1 MATLGEKI
9 KTLRKEKKLT
19 QTELVGSELTK
30 SMLSQIENGKATPSM
45 KTLQYIAEK
54 LECEMSFLLE
64 EDEGEIVEL
73 IQKMEPLIKANKCD
87 EVYKTLL
94 PIVQT
99 ELPSTLN
106 TARLYKQFLTGAVIM
121 NDYHIEYYV
130 ETAVSIFEKYTL
142 YRERTETK
150 LLFYYMLFKRKKY
163 KECLQMIATIR
174 DEYKAKN
181 LEMDLITH
189 IQLYLKE
196 AIILLAYGNYEK
208 CEKVILDAL
217 AFSKKHQVYYKT
229 DEFYRI
235 LSYQKVIT
243 ADKEQYLYYIKK
255 SEQFAIFTE
264 DILSI
269 AIIDILKAYYYNTIT
284 NEYTIALK
292 HLEQFRE
299 KLKDEPIFQDDGLY
313 YLEKGK
319 SLYGLKRYK
328 EALAILKHAT
338 IPDYMSHPLDQSW
351 VLTAGSY
358 RALCY
363 IELQD
368 KKSALKEAK
377 EAVQAID
384 SYPDSIFTSFIKET
398 LQIIQKL

>member
-142 YRERTETK
+142 YRESTETK

-368 KKSALKEAK
+368 KESALKEAK

>member
-9 KTLRKEKKLT
+9 KALRKEKKLT
-19 QTELVGSELTK
+19 QTELAGSALTK

-45 KTLQYIAEK
+45 KTLQYIADK
-54 LECEMSFLLE
+54 LECETSFLLE
-64 EDEGEIVEL
+64 EDDGEITEL
-73 IQKMEPLIKANKCD
+73 IHQMEQLIRANKYD
-87 EVYKTLL
+87 EVYETLL
-94 PIVQT
+94 PIVQK
-99 ELPSTLN
+99 ELPLTLN
-106 TARLYKQFLTGAVIM
+106 TARLYKQFVTAAAIM
-121 NDYHIEYYV
+121 KDYNIESYV
-130 ETAVSIFEKYTL
+130 EKAVSIFEKYTL
-142 YRERTETK
+142 YRDSTETK
-150 LLFYYMLFKRKKY
+150 LTFSYALFTRKKY
-163 KECLQMIATIR
+163 EECLQLIASIR
-174 DEYKAKN
+174 DDYEAKH
-181 LEMDLITH
+181 LEMDLIIH
-189 IQLYLKE
+189 IQLCLKE
-196 AIILLAYGNYEK
+196 AIILLACGDYEK
-208 CEKVILDAL
+208 CEKIILEAL

-235 LSYQKVIT
+235 LSYQKIIM
-243 ADKEQYLYYIKK
+243 ADKEQYLHYIKK

-264 DILSI
+264 NTLSI
-269 AIIDILKAYYYNTIT
+269 AIVDILKAYYYNTIT
-284 NEYTIALK
+284 NEYTIALE

-299 KLKDEPIFQDDGLY
+299 KLKNDPIFQDDGLY

-328 EALAILKHAT
+328 EALETLKHAT
-338 IPDYMSHPLDQSW
+338 IPDYMNHPLDQSW
-351 VLTAGSY
+351 LLTAGSY

-384 SYPDSIFTSFIKET
+384 SYPDSIFSSFIKET

>member
-1 MATLGEKI
+1 MATLGGKI
-9 KTLRKEKKLT
+9 KALRKEKKLT
-19 QTELVGSELTK
+19 QTELAGSELTK

-54 LECEMSFLLE
+54 LGCETSFLLE
-64 EDEGEIVEL
+64 EDDDEIVVL
-73 IQKMEPLIKANKCD
+73 IQKMERLIKNKCD
-87 EVYKTLL
+87 EVYETLL
-94 PIVQT
+94 PIIQK

-106 TARLYKQFLTGAVIM
+106 TARLYKQFITAAAVM
-121 NDYHIEYYV
+121 NDYNIEYYV

-142 YRERTETK
+142 YRESTETK
-150 LLFYYMLFKRKKY
+150 LLFYYMLFKQKKY

-235 LSYQKVIT
+235 LSYQKIIT
-243 ADKEQYLYYIKK
+243 TDKEQYLYYIKK

-264 DILSI
+264 DTLS
-269 AIIDILKAYYYNTIT
+269 AANVDILKAYYYNTVT
-284 NEYTIALK
+284 NEYTIALE

-299 KLKDEPIFQDDGLY
+299 KLKNDPIFQDDGLY

-328 EALAILKHAT
+328 EALETLKHAT
-338 IPDYMSHPLDQSW
+338 IPDYMNHPLDQSW

-358 RALCY
+358 RSLCY

-377 EAVQAID
+377 KAVQAID

>member
-1 MATLGEKI
+1 
-9 KTLRKEKKLT
+9 
-19 QTELVGSELTK
+19 
-30 SMLSQIENGKATPSM
+30 MLSQIENGKATPSM

-54 LECEMSFLLE
+54 LGCETSFLLE
-64 EDEGEIVEL
+64 EDDDEIVEL
-73 IQKMEPLIKANKCD
+73 IQKMERLIKNKCD
-87 EVYKTLL
+87 EVYDTLL
-94 PIVQT
+94 PIVQK

-106 TARLYKQFLTGAVIM
+106 TARLYKQFITAAAVM
-121 NDYHIEYYV
+121 NDYNIEYYV
-130 ETAVSIFEKYTL
+130 ETAISIFEKYTL
-142 YRERTETK
+142 YRESTETK
-150 LLFYYMLFKRKKY
+150 LLFYYMLFKQKKY

-235 LSYQKVIT
+235 LSYQKIIT
-243 ADKEQYLYYIKK
+243 TDKEQYLYYIKK

-264 DILSI
+264 DTLS
-269 AIIDILKAYYYNTIT
+269 AANIDILKAYYYNTVT
-284 NEYTIALK
+284 NEYTIALE

-299 KLKDEPIFQDDGLY
+299 KLKNDPIFQDDGLY

-328 EALAILKHAT
+328 ELWKH
-338 IPDYMSHPLDQSW
+338 
-351 VLTAGSY
+351 
-358 RALCY
+358 
-363 IELQD
+363 
-368 KKSALKEAK
+368 
-377 EAVQAID
+377 
-384 SYPDSIFTSFIKET
+384 
-398 LQIIQKL
+398 

>member
-9 KTLRKEKKLT
+9 KALRKEKKLT
-19 QTELVGSELTK
+19 QTELAGLELTK

-54 LECEMSFLLE
+54 LECEPSFLLE
-64 EDEGEIVEL
+64 EDEGKIVEL
-73 IQKMEPLIKANKCD
+73 IQKMEPLIKANGD

-99 ELPSTLN
+99 DLPPTLN
-106 TARLYKQFLTGAVIM
+106 TARLYKQFITGAAIM
-121 NDYHIEYYV
+121 NDYNIAYYV

-142 YRERTETK
+142 YRESTETK

-163 KECLQMIATIR
+163 KECLQLIATIR

-235 LSYQKVIT
+235 LSYQKIIV
-243 ADKEQYLYYIKK
+243 ADKERYLYYIKK

-264 DILSI
+264 DTLS
-269 AIIDILKAYYYNTIT
+269 AANVDILKAYYYNTVT
-284 NEYTIALK
+284 NEYTIALE

-299 KLKDEPIFQDDGLY
+299 KLKNDPIFQDDGLY

-328 EALAILKHAT
+328 EALETLKHAT
-338 IPDYMSHPLDQSW
+338 IPDYMNHPLDQSW

-368 KKSALKEAK
+368 KKSALTEAK

>member
-9 KTLRKEKKLT
+9 KALRKEKKLT
-19 QTELVGSELTK
+19 QTALAGSELTK

-54 LECEMSFLLE
+54 LECETSFLLE

-73 IQKMEPLIKANKCD
+73 IQKMEQLIKANKCD

-106 TARLYKQFLTGAVIM
+106 TARLYKQFLTGATIM

-142 YRERTETK
+142 YRESTETK
-150 LLFYYMLFKRKKY
+150 LLFYYMLYKRKKY
-163 KECLQMIATIR
+163 KECLQLITKIR
-174 DEYKAKN
+174 DEYKTKN

-208 CEKVILDAL
+208 CEKIILDAL

-264 DILSI
+264 DTLS
-269 AIIDILKAYYYNTIT
+269 AANIDILKAYYYNTVT
-284 NEYTIALK
+284 NEYTIALE

-299 KLKDEPIFQDDGLY
+299 KLKDVPIFQADGLY

-328 EALAILKHAT
+328 EALETLKRAN
-338 IPDYMSHPLDQSW
+338 IPDYMSHLLDQSW
-351 VLTAGSY
+351 LLTAGSY
-358 RALCY
+358 RALCH
-363 IELQD
+363 IKLQD
-368 KKSALKEAK
+368 KPAALKEAK
-377 EAVQAID
+377 EAVQTID
-384 SYPDSIFTSFIKET
+384 GYPDSIFTSFIKET

>member
-9 KTLRKEKKLT
+9 KALRKEKKLT
-19 QTELVGSELTK
+19 QTELAGSELTK

-54 LECEMSFLLE
+54 LGCETSFLLE
-64 EDEGEIVEL
+64 EDDDEIVEL
-73 IQKMEPLIKANKCD
+73 IQKMERLIKNKCD
-87 EVYKTLL
+87 EVYETLL
-94 PIVQT
+94 PIVQK

-106 TARLYKQFLTGAVIM
+106 TARLYKQFITAAAVM
-121 NDYHIEYYV
+121 NDYNIEYYV
-130 ETAVSIFEKYTL
+130 ETAISIFEKYTL
-142 YRERTETK
+142 YRESTETK
-150 LLFYYMLFKRKKY
+150 LLFYYMLFKQKKY

-235 LSYQKVIT
+235 LSYQKIIT
-243 ADKEQYLYYIKK
+243 TDKEQYLYYIKK

-264 DILSI
+264 DTLS
-269 AIIDILKAYYYNTIT
+269 AANIDILKAYYYNTVT
-284 NEYTIALK
+284 NEYTIALE

-299 KLKDEPIFQDDGLY
+299 KLKNDPIFQDDGLY

-328 EALAILKHAT
+328 EALETLKHAT

-368 KKSALKEAK
+368 KKSALTEAK

>member
-9 KTLRKEKKLT
+9 KALRKEKKLT
-19 QTELVGSELTK
+19 QTELAGSELTK

-54 LECEMSFLLE
+54 LGCETSFLLE
-64 EDEGEIVEL
+64 EDDDEIVEL
-73 IQKMEPLIKANKCD
+73 IQKMERLIKNKCD
-87 EVYKTLL
+87 EVYETLL
-94 PIVQT
+94 PIVQK

-106 TARLYKQFLTGAVIM
+106 TARLYKQFITAAAVM
-121 NDYHIEYYV
+121 NDYNIEYYV

-142 YRERTETK
+142 YRESTETK
-150 LLFYYMLFKRKKY
+150 LLFYYMLFKQKKY
-163 KECLQMIATIR
+163 KECLQMIATIC

-235 LSYQKVIT
+235 LSYQKIIT
-243 ADKEQYLYYIKK
+243 TDKEQYLYYIKK

-264 DILSI
+264 DTLS
-269 AIIDILKAYYYNTIT
+269 AANIDILKAYYYNTVT
-284 NEYTIALK
+284 NEYTIALE

-299 KLKDEPIFQDDGLY
+299 KLKNDPIFQDDGLY

-328 EALAILKHAT
+328 EALETLKHAT
-338 IPDYMSHPLDQSW
+338 IPDYMNHPLDQSW

-368 KKSALKEAK
+368 KKSALTEAK

>member
-9 KTLRKEKKLT
+9 KALRKEKKLT
-19 QTELVGSELTK
+19 QTELAGSELTK

-54 LECEMSFLLE
+54 LGCETSFLLE
-64 EDEGEIVEL
+64 EDDDDIVEL
-73 IQKMEPLIKANKCD
+73 IQKMERLIKNKCD
-87 EVYKTLL
+87 EVYDTLL
-94 PIVQT
+94 PIVQK

-106 TARLYKQFLTGAVIM
+106 TARLYKQFITAAAVM
-121 NDYHIEYYV
+121 NDYNIEYYV

-142 YRERTETK
+142 YRESTETK
-150 LLFYYMLFKRKKY
+150 LLFYYMLFKQKKY

-235 LSYQKVIT
+235 LSYQKIIT
-243 ADKEQYLYYIKK
+243 TDKEQYLYYIKK

-264 DILSI
+264 DTLS
-269 AIIDILKAYYYNTIT
+269 AANIDILKAYYYNTVT
-284 NEYTIALK
+284 NEYTIALE

-299 KLKDEPIFQDDGLY
+299 KLKNDPIFQDDGLY

-328 EALAILKHAT
+328 EALETLKHAT

-368 KKSALKEAK
+368 KKSALEEAK
-377 EAVQAID
+377 EAVQSID

>member
-9 KTLRKEKKLT
+9 KALRKEKKLT
-19 QTELVGSELTK
+19 QTELAGSELTK

-54 LECEMSFLLE
+54 LECEPSFLLE
-64 EDEGEIVEL
+64 EDEGKIVEL
-73 IQKMEPLIKANKCD
+73 IQKMEPLIKANGD

-99 ELPSTLN
+99 DLPPTLN
-106 TARLYKQFLTGAVIM
+106 TARLYKQFITGAAIM
-121 NDYHIEYYV
+121 NDYNIAYYV

-142 YRERTETK
+142 YRESTETK

-163 KECLQMIATIR
+163 KECLQLIATIR

-235 LSYQKVIT
+235 LSYQKIIV
-243 ADKEQYLYYIKK
+243 ADKERYLYYIKK

-264 DILSI
+264 DTLS
-269 AIIDILKAYYYNTIT
+269 AANVDILKAYYYNTVT
-284 NEYTIALK
+284 NEYTIALE

-299 KLKDEPIFQDDGLY
+299 KLKNDPIFQDDGLY

-328 EALAILKHAT
+328 EALETLKHAT

-351 VLTAGSY
+351 LLTAGSY
-358 RALCY
+358 RALCH

-368 KKSALKEAK
+368 KPAALQEAK
-377 EAVQAID
+377 EAVQTID
-384 SYPDSIFTSFIKET
+384 GYPDSIFTSFIKET

>member
-9 KTLRKEKKLT
+9 KALRKEKKLT
-19 QTELVGSELTK
+19 QTELAGSELTK

-54 LECEMSFLLE
+54 LGCETSFLLE
-64 EDEGEIVEL
+64 EDDDEIVEL
-73 IQKMEPLIKANKCD
+73 IQKMERLIKNKCD
-87 EVYKTLL
+87 EVYDTLL
-94 PIVQT
+94 PIVQK

-106 TARLYKQFLTGAVIM
+106 TARLYKQFITAAAVM
-121 NDYHIEYYV
+121 NDYNIEYYV
-130 ETAVSIFEKYTL
+130 ETAISIFEKYTL
-142 YRERTETK
+142 YRESTETK
-150 LLFYYMLFKRKKY
+150 LLFYYMLFKQKKY

-235 LSYQKVIT
+235 LSYQKIIT
-243 ADKEQYLYYIKK
+243 TDKEQYLYYIKK

-264 DILSI
+264 DTLS
-269 AIIDILKAYYYNTIT
+269 AANIDILKTYYYNTVT
-284 NEYTIALK
+284 NEYTIALE

-299 KLKDEPIFQDDGLY
+299 KLKNDPIFQDDGLY

-328 EALAILKHAT
+328 EALETLKHAT
-338 IPDYMSHPLDQSW
+338 IPDYMNHPLDQSW

-368 KKSALKEAK
+368 KKSALTEAK

>member
-9 KTLRKEKKLT
+9 KALRKEKKLT
-19 QTELVGSELTK
+19 QTALAGSELTK

-54 LECEMSFLLE
+54 LECETSFLLE
-64 EDEGEIVEL
+64 EDEDEIVEL
-73 IQKMEPLIKANKCD
+73 IQKMEPLIKSNKCD

-94 PIVQT
+94 PIVQK
-99 ELPSTLN
+99 ELPLTLN
-106 TARLYKQFLTGAVIM
+106 TARLYKQFITGAAIM
-121 NDYHIEYYV
+121 NDYNIEYYV

-142 YRERTETK
+142 YRESTETK

-196 AIILLAYGNYEK
+196 AIILLAYGNYKK

-284 NEYTIALK
+284 NEYTIALE

-358 RALCY
+358 RALCH
-363 IELQD
+363 IKLQD
-368 KKSALKEAK
+368 KTAALKEAK
-377 EAVQAID
+377 EAVQTID
-384 SYPDSIFTSFIKET
+384 GYPDSIFSSFIKET

>member
-9 KTLRKEKKLT
+9 KALRKEKKLT
-19 QTELVGSELTK
+19 QTELAGSELTK

-54 LECEMSFLLE
+54 LGCETSFLLE
-64 EDEGEIVEL
+64 EDDDEIVEL
-73 IQKMEPLIKANKCD
+73 IQKMERLIKNKCD
-87 EVYKTLL
+87 EVYEILL
-94 PIVQT
+94 PIVQK

-106 TARLYKQFLTGAVIM
+106 TARLYKQFITAAAVM
-121 NDYHIEYYV
+121 NDYNIEYYV

-142 YRERTETK
+142 YRESTETK
-150 LLFYYMLFKRKKY
+150 LLFYYMLFKQKKY

-174 DEYKAKN
+174 DEYKTKN

-235 LSYQKVIT
+235 LSYQKIIT
-243 ADKEQYLYYIKK
+243 TDKEQYLYYIKK

-264 DILSI
+264 DTLS
-269 AIIDILKAYYYNTIT
+269 AANIDILKAYYYNTVT
-284 NEYTIALK
+284 NEYTIALE

-299 KLKDEPIFQDDGLY
+299 KLKNDPIFQDHGLY

-328 EALAILKHAT
+328 EALEALKHAT

-351 VLTAGSY
+351 LLTAGSY

>member
-19 QTELVGSELTK
+19 QTELAGSELTK

-54 LECEMSFLLE
+54 LGCETSFLLE
-64 EDEGEIVEL
+64 EDDVEIVEI
-73 IQKMEPLIKANKCD
+73 IQQMEQLIKANKCD
-87 EVYKTLL
+87 EVYETLL
-94 PIVQT
+94 PIVQK

-106 TARLYKQFLTGAVIM
+106 TARLYKQFITGAAIM
-121 NDYHIEYYV
+121 KDYNIESFI
-130 ETAVSIFEKYTL
+130 EKTTSIFEKYTL
-142 YRERTETK
+142 YRDSTETK
-150 LLFYYMLFKRKKY
+150 LTFAYTLFSRKKY
-163 KECLQMIATIR
+163 EECLQLITSIR
-174 DEYKAKN
+174 DDYEAKH
-181 LEMDLITH
+181 LEMDLIIH
-189 IQLYLKE
+189 IQLCLKE
-196 AIILLAYGNYEK
+196 AIVLLACGDYEK
-208 CEKVILDAL
+208 CERVILDAL

-229 DEFYRI
+229 DDFYRI
-235 LSYQKVIT
+235 LSYQKIIT

-264 DILSI
+264 NTLS
-269 AIIDILKAYYYNTIT
+269 AANVDILKAYYFNTVT

-319 SLYGLKRYK
+319 SLYGLKRYE
-328 EALAILKHAT
+328 EALEVLEHAI

-351 VLTAGSY
+351 LLTAGSY

-384 SYPDSIFTSFIKET
+384 DYPDSIFSSFIKET

>member
-19 QTELVGSELTK
+19 QTDLAGSELTK

-142 YRERTETK
+142 YRESTETK

-299 KLKDEPIFQDDGLY
+299 KLKDEPIFQEDGLY

-377 EAVQAID
+377 GAVQAID

-398 LQIIQKL
+398 LKIIQKL

>member
-9 KTLRKEKKLT
+9 KALRKEKKLT
-19 QTELVGSELTK
+19 QTALAGSELTK

-54 LECEMSFLLE
+54 LECETSFLLE
-64 EDEGEIVEL
+64 EDEEEIVEL
-73 IQKMEPLIKANKCD
+73 IQKMEPLIKSNKCD

-94 PIVQT
+94 PIVQK
-99 ELPSTLN
+99 ELPLTLN
-106 TARLYKQFLTGAVIM
+106 TARLYKQFITGAAIM
-121 NDYHIEYYV
+121 NDYNIEYYV

-142 YRERTETK
+142 YRESTETK

-196 AIILLAYGNYEK
+196 AIILLAYGNYKK

-284 NEYTIALK
+284 NEYTIALE

-328 EALAILKHAT
+328 ESLAILKHAT
-338 IPDYMSHPLDQSW
+338 IPDYMTHPLDQSW

-358 RALCY
+358 RALCH
-363 IELQD
+363 IKLQD
-368 KKSALKEAK
+368 KPAALKEAK
-377 EAVQAID
+377 EAVQTID
-384 SYPDSIFTSFIKET
+384 GYPDSIFSSFIKET

>member
-9 KTLRKEKKLT
+9 KALRKEKKLT
-19 QTELVGSELTK
+19 QTELAGSELTK

-54 LECEMSFLLE
+54 LGCETSFLLE
-64 EDEGEIVEL
+64 EDDDEIVEL
-73 IQKMEPLIKANKCD
+73 IQKMERLIKNKCD
-87 EVYKTLL
+87 EVYDTLL
-94 PIVQT
+94 PIVQK

-106 TARLYKQFLTGAVIM
+106 TARLYKQFITAAAVM
-121 NDYHIEYYV
+121 NDYNIEYYV

-142 YRERTETK
+142 YRESTETK
-150 LLFYYMLFKRKKY
+150 LLFYYMLFKQKKY

-235 LSYQKVIT
+235 LSYQKIIT
-243 ADKEQYLYYIKK
+243 TNKKQYLYYIKK

-264 DILSI
+264 DTLS
-269 AIIDILKAYYYNTIT
+269 AANIDILKAYYYNTVT
-284 NEYTIALK
+284 NEYTIALE

-299 KLKDEPIFQDDGLY
+299 KLKNDPIFQDDGLY

-328 EALAILKHAT
+328 EALETLKHAT
-338 IPDYMSHPLDQSW
+338 IPDYMNHPLDQSW

-368 KKSALKEAK
+368 KKSALTEAK

>member
-9 KTLRKEKKLT
+9 KALRKEKKLT
-19 QTELVGSELTK
+19 QTELAGSELTK

-54 LECEMSFLLE
+54 LECEPSFLLE
-64 EDEGEIVEL
+64 EDEGKIVEL
-73 IQKMEPLIKANKCD
+73 IQKMEPLIKANGD

-99 ELPSTLN
+99 DLPPTLN
-106 TARLYKQFLTGAVIM
+106 TARLYKQFITGAAIM
-121 NDYHIEYYV
+121 NDYNIEYYV

-142 YRERTETK
+142 YRESTETK
-150 LLFYYMLFKRKKY
+150 LLFYYMLFKQKKY

-235 LSYQKVIT
+235 LSYQKIIV
-243 ADKEQYLYYIKK
+243 ADKERYLYYIKK

-264 DILSI
+264 DTLS
-269 AIIDILKAYYYNTIT
+269 AANVDILKAYYYNTVT
-284 NEYTIALK
+284 NEYTIALE

-299 KLKDEPIFQDDGLY
+299 KLKNDPIFQDDGLY

-328 EALAILKHAT
+328 EALETLKHAT
-338 IPDYMSHPLDQSW
+338 IPDYMNHPLDQSW

-368 KKSALKEAK
+368 KKSALTEAK

>member
-9 KTLRKEKKLT
+9 KALRKEKKLT
-19 QTELVGSELTK
+19 QTELAGSELTK

-54 LECEMSFLLE
+54 LGCETSFLLE

-73 IQKMEPLIKANKCD
+73 IQKMEQLIKENKCD
-87 EVYKTLL
+87 EVYNTLL
-94 PIVQT
+94 PIVQNDMP
-99 ELPSTLN
+99 LTLH
-106 TARLYKQFLTGAVIM
+106 TARLYKQFIIGAVIM
-121 NDYHIEYYV
+121 KDYNIEFFV
-130 ETAVSIFEKYTL
+130 EKATSIFEKYTL
-142 YRERTETK
+142 YRDSTETK
-150 LLFYYMLFKRKKY
+150 LTFSYVLFSHKKY
-163 KECLQMIATIR
+163 EECLQLIASIR
-174 DEYKAKN
+174 DDYEAKH
-181 LEMDLITH
+181 LEMDLIIH
-189 IQLYLKE
+189 IQLCLKE

-208 CEKVILDAL
+208 CEKIILEAL

-264 DILSI
+264 DTLSI
-269 AIIDILKAYYYNTIT
+269 AMIDILKAYYYNTIT

-299 KLKDEPIFQDDGLY
+299 KLKGQPIFQDDGLY

-319 SLYGLKRYK
+319 ALYGLKRYE
-328 EALAILKHAT
+328 EALQALQRGI
-338 IPDYMSHPLDQSW
+338 IPDYMNHPLDQAW
-351 VLTAGSY
+351 LTTAGAY

-363 IELQD
+363 VKLND
-368 KKSALKEAK
+368 KKRALKEATDATK
-377 EAVQAID
+377 KIQ
-384 SYPDSIFTSFIKET
+384 SYPDSIFSSFVKET

>member
-19 QTELVGSELTK
+19 QTDLAGSELTK

-45 KTLQYIAEK
+45 KTLQYIADK

-64 EDEGEIVEL
+64 EDEEEIVEL
-73 IQKMEPLIKANKCD
+73 IQKMEPLIKSNKCD

-94 PIVQT
+94 PIVQK
-99 ELPSTLN
+99 ELPLTLN
-106 TARLYKQFLTGAVIM
+106 TARLYKQFITGAAIM
-121 NDYHIEYYV
+121 NDYNIEYYV

-142 YRERTETK
+142 YRESTETK

-196 AIILLAYGNYEK
+196 AIILLAYGNYKK

-284 NEYTIALK
+284 NEYTIALE

-358 RALCY
+358 RALCH
-363 IELQD
+363 IKLQD
-368 KKSALKEAK
+368 KPAALKEAK
-377 EAVQAID
+377 EAVQTID
-384 SYPDSIFTSFIKET
+384 GYPDSIFSSFIKET

>member
-9 KTLRKEKKLT
+9 KALRKEKKLT
-19 QTELVGSELTK
+19 QTALAGSELTK

-54 LECEMSFLLE
+54 LECETSFLLE
-64 EDEGEIVEL
+64 EDEEEIVEL
-73 IQKMEPLIKANKCD
+73 IQKMEPLIKSNKCD

-94 PIVQT
+94 PIVQK
-99 ELPSTLN
+99 ELPLTLN
-106 TARLYKQFLTGAVIM
+106 TARLYKQFITGAAIM
-121 NDYHIEYYV
+121 NDYNIEYYV

-142 YRERTETK
+142 YRESTETK

-196 AIILLAYGNYEK
+196 AIILLAYGNYKK

-284 NEYTIALK
+284 NEYTIALE

-358 RALCY
+358 RALCH
-363 IELQD
+363 IKLQD
-368 KKSALKEAK
+368 KPAALKEAK
-377 EAVQAID
+377 EAVQTID
-384 SYPDSIFTSFIKET
+384 GYPDSIFSSFIKET

>member
-9 KTLRKEKKLT
+9 KALRKEKKLT
-19 QTELVGSELTK
+19 QTELAGSELTK

-54 LECEMSFLLE
+54 LGCETSFLLE
-64 EDEGEIVEL
+64 EDDDEIVEL
-73 IQKMEPLIKANKCD
+73 IQKMERLIKNKCD
-87 EVYKTLL
+87 EVYDTLL
-94 PIVQT
+94 PIVQK

-106 TARLYKQFLTGAVIM
+106 TARLYKQFITAAAVM
-121 NDYHIEYYV
+121 NDYNIEYYV
-130 ETAVSIFEKYTL
+130 ETAISIFEKYTL
-142 YRERTETK
+142 YRESTETK
-150 LLFYYMLFKRKKY
+150 LLFYYMLFKQKKY

-196 AIILLAYGNYEK
+196 TIILLAYGNYEK

-235 LSYQKVIT
+235 LSYQKIIT
-243 ADKEQYLYYIKK
+243 TDKEQYLYYIKK

-264 DILSI
+264 DTLS
-269 AIIDILKAYYYNTIT
+269 AANIDILKAYYYNTVT
-284 NEYTIALK
+284 NEYTIALE

-299 KLKDEPIFQDDGLY
+299 KLKNDPIFQDDGLY

-328 EALAILKHAT
+328 EALETLKHAT
-338 IPDYMSHPLDQSW
+338 IPDYMNHPLDQSW

-368 KKSALKEAK
+368 KKSALTEAK

>member
-9 KTLRKEKKLT
+9 KALRKEKKLT
-19 QTELVGSELTK
+19 QTELAGSELTK

-54 LECEMSFLLE
+54 LECEPSFLLE
-64 EDEGEIVEL
+64 EDEGKIVEL
-73 IQKMEPLIKANKCD
+73 IQKMEPLIKANGD

-99 ELPSTLN
+99 DLPPTLN
-106 TARLYKQFLTGAVIM
+106 TARLYKQFITGAAIM
-121 NDYHIEYYV
+121 NDYNIEYYV

-142 YRERTETK
+142 YRESTETK

-163 KECLQMIATIR
+163 KECLQLITKVR
-174 DEYKAKN
+174 DEYKTKN

-196 AIILLAYGNYEK
+196 AIILLAYGNYDK

-235 LSYQKVIT
+235 LSYQKIIV
-243 ADKEQYLYYIKK
+243 ADKERYLYYIKK

-264 DILSI
+264 DTLS
-269 AIIDILKAYYYNTIT
+269 AANVDILKAYYYNTVT
-284 NEYTIALK
+284 NEYTIALE

-299 KLKDEPIFQDDGLY
+299 KLKNDPIFQDDGLY

-328 EALAILKHAT
+328 EALETLKHAT
-338 IPDYMSHPLDQSW
+338 IPDYMNHPLDQSW

-368 KKSALKEAK
+368 KKSALTEAK

>member
-64 EDEGEIVEL
+64 DDEGEIVEL

-142 YRERTETK
+142 YRESTETK

>member
-9 KTLRKEKKLT
+9 KALRKRKKLT
-19 QTELVGSELTK
+19 QTELAGSELTK

-54 LECEMSFLLE
+54 LGCETSFLLE
-64 EDEGEIVEL
+64 EDDDEIVEL
-73 IQKMEPLIKANKCD
+73 IQKMERLIKNKCD
-87 EVYKTLL
+87 EVYDTLL
-94 PIVQT
+94 PIVQK

-106 TARLYKQFLTGAVIM
+106 TARLYKQFITAAAVM
-121 NDYHIEYYV
+121 NDYNIEYYV
-130 ETAVSIFEKYTL
+130 ETAISIFEKYTL
-142 YRERTETK
+142 YRESTETK
-150 LLFYYMLFKRKKY
+150 LLFYYMLFKQKKY

-235 LSYQKVIT
+235 LSYQKIIT
-243 ADKEQYLYYIKK
+243 TDKEQYLYYIKK

-264 DILSI
+264 DTLS
-269 AIIDILKAYYYNTIT
+269 AANIDILKAYYYNTVT
-284 NEYTIALK
+284 NEYTIALE

-299 KLKDEPIFQDDGLY
+299 KLKNDPIFQDDGLY

-328 EALAILKHAT
+328 EALETLKHAT
-338 IPDYMSHPLDQSW
+338 IPDYMNHPLDQSW

-368 KKSALKEAK
+368 KKSALTEAK

>member
-9 KTLRKEKKLT
+9 KALRKEKKLT
-19 QTELVGSELTK
+19 QTELAGSELTK

-54 LECEMSFLLE
+54 LGCETSFLLE
-64 EDEGEIVEL
+64 EDDDEIVEL
-73 IQKMEPLIKANKCD
+73 IQKMERLIKNKCD
-87 EVYKTLL
+87 EVYDTLL
-94 PIVQT
+94 PIVQK

-106 TARLYKQFLTGAVIM
+106 TARLYKQFITAAAVM
-121 NDYHIEYYV
+121 NDYNIEYYV
-130 ETAVSIFEKYTL
+130 ETAISIFEKYTL
-142 YRERTETK
+142 YRESTETK
-150 LLFYYMLFKRKKY
+150 LLFYYMLFKQKKY

-235 LSYQKVIT
+235 LSYQKIIT
-243 ADKEQYLYYIKK
+243 TDKEQYLYYIKK

-264 DILSI
+264 DTLS
-269 AIIDILKAYYYNTIT
+269 AANIDILKAYYYNTVT
-284 NEYTIALK
+284 NEYTIALE

-299 KLKDEPIFQDDGLY
+299 KLKNDPIFQDDGLY

-328 EALAILKHAT
+328 ELWKH
-338 IPDYMSHPLDQSW
+338 
-351 VLTAGSY
+351 
-358 RALCY
+358 
-363 IELQD
+363 
-368 KKSALKEAK
+368 
-377 EAVQAID
+377 
-384 SYPDSIFTSFIKET
+384 
-398 LQIIQKL
+398 

>member
-73 IQKMEPLIKANKCD
+73 IQKMEPLIKAKKCD

-142 YRERTETK
+142 YRESTETK

>member
-19 QTELVGSELTK
+19 QTDLAGSELTK

-73 IQKMEPLIKANKCD
+73 IQKTEPLIKANKCD

-142 YRERTETK
+142 YRESTETK

-299 KLKDEPIFQDDGLY
+299 KLKDEPIFQEDGLY

>member
-19 QTELVGSELTK
+19 QTDLAGSELTK

-142 YRERTETK
+142 YRESTETK

-174 DEYKAKN
+174 DEYKANN

-235 LSYQKVIT
+235 LSYQKIIT
-243 ADKEQYLYYIKK
+243 TDKERYLYYIKK

-264 DILSI
+264 DTLSA

-284 NEYTIALK
+284 NEYTIALE

>member
-9 KTLRKEKKLT
+9 KALRKEKKLT
-19 QTELVGSELTK
+19 QTELAGSELTK

-54 LECEMSFLLE
+54 LECEPSFLLE
-64 EDEGEIVEL
+64 EDEGKIVEL
-73 IQKMEPLIKANKCD
+73 IQKMEPLIKANGD

-99 ELPSTLN
+99 DLPPTLN
-106 TARLYKQFLTGAVIM
+106 TARLYKQFITAAAVM
-121 NDYHIEYYV
+121 NDYNIEYYV
-130 ETAVSIFEKYTL
+130 EAAVSIFEKYTL
-142 YRERTETK
+142 YRESTETK
-150 LLFYYMLFKRKKY
+150 LLFYYMLFKQKKY

-174 DEYKAKN
+174 DEYKTKN

-196 AIILLAYGNYEK
+196 AIILLAYGSYEK

-235 LSYQKVIT
+235 LSYQKIIV
-243 ADKEQYLYYIKK
+243 ADKERYLYYIKK

-264 DILSI
+264 DTLS
-269 AIIDILKAYYYNTIT
+269 AANVDILKAYYYNTIT
-284 NEYTIALK
+284 NEYTIALE

-299 KLKDEPIFQDDGLY
+299 KLKNDPIFQDDGLY

-328 EALAILKHAT
+328 EALEALKHAT

-351 VLTAGSY
+351 LLTAGSY

-377 EAVQAID
+377 EAVQTID
-384 SYPDSIFTSFIKET
+384 SYPDSIFSSFIKET

>member
-9 KTLRKEKKLT
+9 KALRKEKKLT
-19 QTELVGSELTK
+19 QTELAGSELTK

-54 LECEMSFLLE
+54 LECEPSFLLE
-64 EDEGEIVEL
+64 EDEGKIVEL
-73 IQKMEPLIKANKCD
+73 IQKMEPLIKANGD

-99 ELPSTLN
+99 DLPPTLN
-106 TARLYKQFLTGAVIM
+106 TARLYKQFITAAAVM
-121 NDYHIEYYV
+121 NDYNIEYYV

-142 YRERTETK
+142 YRESTETK
-150 LLFYYMLFKRKKY
+150 LLFYYMLYKRKKY
-163 KECLQMIATIR
+163 KECLQLITKVR
-174 DEYKAKN
+174 DEYKTKN

-196 AIILLAYGNYEK
+196 AIILLAYGNYDK

-235 LSYQKVIT
+235 LSYQKIIT
-243 ADKEQYLYYIKK
+243 TDKERYLYYIKK

-264 DILSI
+264 DTLS
-269 AIIDILKAYYYNTIT
+269 AANIDILKAYYYNTIT
-284 NEYTIALK
+284 NEYTIALE

-299 KLKDEPIFQDDGLY
+299 KLKNDPIFQDDGLY

-328 EALAILKHAT
+328 EALETLKHAT
-338 IPDYMSHPLDQSW
+338 IPDYMNHPLDQSW

-368 KKSALKEAK
+368 KKSALTEAK